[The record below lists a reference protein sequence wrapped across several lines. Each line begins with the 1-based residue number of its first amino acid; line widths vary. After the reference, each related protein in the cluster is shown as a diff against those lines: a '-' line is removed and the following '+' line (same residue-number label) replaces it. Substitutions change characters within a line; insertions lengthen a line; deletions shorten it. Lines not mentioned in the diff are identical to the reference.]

1 MMTSNLD
8 TFTEE
13 STKFG
18 NCDIVLR
25 KMKKSKTFSG
35 LSPGGLKGQW
45 YENGKRK
52 VESKRRQTENKLS
65 FRFADS
71 EDM

>member
-25 KMKKSKTFSG
+25 KMKKIQNF
-35 LSPGGLKGQW
+35 L
-45 YENGKRK
+45 RF
-52 VESKRRQTENKLS
+52 ESWGIERTVV
-65 FRFADS
+65 
-71 EDM
+71 